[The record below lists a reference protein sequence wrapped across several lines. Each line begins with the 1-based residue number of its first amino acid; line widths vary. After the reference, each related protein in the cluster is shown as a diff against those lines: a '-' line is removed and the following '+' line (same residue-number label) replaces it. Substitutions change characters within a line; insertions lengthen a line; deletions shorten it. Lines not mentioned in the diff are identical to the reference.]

1 MWWYNFSSYLNQL
14 RTSRNLTQKELASFL
29 DVSED
34 TIYNIERGTTKTPY
48 SKLLSKLSAYTGKK
62 EYEVLRD
69 IVFFNDKEKLNTADN
84 FLSLFVSWFSTHGY
98 TILYK
103 EFSNDTSDRI
113 LSGCS
118 LYERKRSNRI
128 YLLLSPG
135 DLFNTNFDLLDLL
148 SMVQRTIN
156 HYESVIESGLYRTD
170 NVLSV
175 IKQKENKPAKLYEV
189 QVVFDSN
196 NVKEKEVFLNLKNQ
210 KTITGIG
217 YSFYLTLFNSN
228 NDTIDDVYKV
238 NREY

>member
-1 MWWYNFSSYLNQL
+1 M
-14 RTSRNLTQKELASFL
+14 
-29 DVSED
+29 
-34 TIYNIERGTTKTPY
+34 
-48 SKLLSKLSAYTGKK
+48 
-62 EYEVLRD
+62 
-69 IVFFNDKEKLNTADN
+69 FNK
-84 FLSLFVSWFSTHGY
+84 
-98 TILYK
+98 
-103 EFSNDTSDRI
+103 
-113 LSGCS
+113 
-118 LYERKRSNRI
+118 
-128 YLLLSPG
+128 
-135 DLFNTNFDLLDLL
+135 NFDLLDLL

-156 HYESVIESGLYRTD
+156 HYESVVESGLYRAD

-217 YSFYLTLFNSN
+217 YTFYLTLFNSN